1 MILQSLFIKNF
12 CSTFELINKRSLN
25 MNINTKPQT
34 RNEKDIL
41 KSSNAINKLMLLP
54 SESQKGLQKKADE
67 NHQLHLICE
76 SQNVIL
82 SNYSDSYSE
91 KLKIEQKIAEVDKE
105 IQKFDTLLADA
116 NYILLNT
123 LKKEP
128 QKESEVG
135 DFLKIILEK
144 IKNLIMS
151 ICKESLNDK
160 SISVSLM
167 SVIEIEQQIQKII
180 ETQQNDDFI
189 NNNNILISNPQNYDP
204 KGQLQR
210 PSTGLRLLRPT
221 DALEKAKI
229 ITEQQNEEK
238 KRQERILQDI
248 QFDRNIETQTQR
260 ETLDEKRKRAL
271 IYNFQK
277 DDNKKTDERENDK
290 RKKEPLI
297 HISRPSSRKR
307 FIRSS
312 LSHDYSIRNTD
323 IFVNEQKNAT
333 FLH

>member
-1 MILQSLFIKNF
+1 MSNPHI
-12 CSTFELINKRSLN
+12 TFEPSTIVQSRRFGCQTVSSLTAHELLRPN
-25 MNINTKPQT
+25 AFIYQP
-34 RNEKDIL
+34 
-41 KSSNAINKLMLLP
+41 KSSFTISP
-54 SESQKGLQKKADE
+54 YDIG
-67 NHQLHLICE
+67 
-76 SQNVIL
+76 
-82 SNYSDSYSE
+82 SNYFAPSKITSDSDELFRNSNASSNSIGIDNYDPRIPTNFTDN
-91 KLKIEQKIAEVDKE
+91 L
-105 IQKFDTLLADA
+105 TLLAIKNLGIQQSDLFFPTNSA
-116 NYILLNT
+116 
-123 LKKEP
+123 
-128 QKESEVG
+128 
-135 DFLKIILEK
+135 LEK
-144 IKNLIMS
+144 INGDKRYFETLLIERALKYRENVR
-151 ICKESLNDK
+151 KE
-160 SISVSLM
+160 
-167 SVIEIEQQIQKII
+167 IQKII